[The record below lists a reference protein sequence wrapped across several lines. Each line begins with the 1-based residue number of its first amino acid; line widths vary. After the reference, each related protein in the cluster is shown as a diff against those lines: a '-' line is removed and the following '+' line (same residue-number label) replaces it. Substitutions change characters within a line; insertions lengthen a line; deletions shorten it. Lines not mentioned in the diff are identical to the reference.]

1 MSQLM
6 RKRVHLLLLY
16 FESLKNILNAI
27 KIIKS
32 NLLNNK

>member
-6 RKRVHLLLLY
+6 RKRVYLLLSY
-16 FESLKNILNAI
+16 FESLRNILNAI
-27 KIIKS
+27 KIVKL